1 MKGYEAALNQLDD
14 CPSEYEVC
22 SDECSECL
30 RESQN
35 SSKTSKVYEV
45 EPELLEMVQN
55 QNEVEKDELTL
66 DQIMLQANRPKLNKS
81 NAFSRPSTSLQD
93 LKEEINKE
101 RKLNS
106 NRQSLTKSNANNKEN
121 VPSARSSMSGGNKK
135 RKLIVDYSRKSL
147 TLEQLVPKSASKKRS
162 FA

>member
-1 MKGYEAALNQLDD
+1 M
-14 CPSEYEVC
+14 
-22 SDECSECL
+22 
-30 RESQN
+30 
-35 SSKTSKVYEV
+35 
-45 EPELLEMVQN
+45 
-55 QNEVEKDELTL
+55 TL
-66 DQIMLQANRPKLNKS
+66 DEIMLQANRPKLNKS

-106 NRQSLTKSNANNKEN
+106 NRQSLNKSNANNKEN